1 MVGADC
7 QRALDAG
14 VDWVMLGRAAIL
26 HHDYPQRVQ
35 ADANFKPASLPVSAE
50 HLRAEGLSNTFVEYM
65 KTWKGFV
72 KDNEGFIDNA
82 LILNS

>member
-1 MVGADC
+1 MCSSD
-7 QRALDAG
+7 L
-14 VDWVMLGRAAIL
+14 IL
-26 HHDYPQRVQ
+26 HHDYPLRVQ